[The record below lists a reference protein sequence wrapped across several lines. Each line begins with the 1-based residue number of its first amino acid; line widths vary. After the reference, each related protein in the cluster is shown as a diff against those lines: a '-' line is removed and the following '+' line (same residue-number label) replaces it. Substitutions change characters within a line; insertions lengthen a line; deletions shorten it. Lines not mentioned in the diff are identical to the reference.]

1 MADDISRENSISCSF
16 TRRFFLF
23 LFFFL
28 FYLMIIIIL
37 FFVVVV
43 AVFNPWNSCVFRVSL
58 PSVRIDPCVLST
70 RFSGWKR
77 IFFWA
82 SIVFAVGL
90 VPSTPPPPL
99 RIGQDRSGS
108 GGIGHDSGYL
118 SSVRREKNDV
128 CEVETIIWE
137 GNTLPPS
144 VPSSSS
150 LLSPAHPQREP
161 INRSR
166 PNEMNNNIKQ
176 Q

>member
-99 RIGQDRSGS
+99 RIGQDRPGS
-108 GGIGHDSGYL
+108 FRIG
-118 SSVRREKNDV
+118 
-128 CEVETIIWE
+128 
-137 GNTLPPS
+137 
-144 VPSSSS
+144 
-150 LLSPAHPQREP
+150 Q
-161 INRSR
+161 NRSEWVR
-166 PNEMNNNIKQ
+166 IVQDRSGLFWIVLDRERLRLAGHSKVH
-176 Q
+176 